1 MQPMLIFEL
10 LVLVA
15 VANATPPLAKRM
27 LGGTLDRPLDG
38 GAKFLDGRP
47 LLGPSKTIRGIVLA
61 LVVTP
66 IAALVLGMGWEIG
79 VVVAIAAMIGD
90 LFSSFI
96 KRRLGLP
103 SSSRAIG
110 LDHIPEALFSFIAG
124 RMLLPVTVIDIVVGT
139 AIFFL
144 GSLVVARA
152 LFKLR
157 IRDEPY

>member
-1 MQPMLIFEL
+1 MQPIVIFEL
-10 LVLVA
+10 LVLA
-15 VANATPPLAKRM
+15 TVANATPPLAKRM
-27 LGGTLDRPLDG
+27 LGGTLDRSLDG

-47 LLGPSKTIRGIVLA
+47 LLGPSKTIRGILLA
-61 LVVTP
+61 LVATP

-79 VVVAIAAMIGD
+79 VVVAIAAMTGD

-110 LDHIPEALFSFIAG
+110 LDHIPEALFPFIAS
-124 RMLLPVTVIDIVVGT
+124 RMLLPVTVIDMVLGT

-144 GSLVVARA
+144 GSLVVARV
-152 LFKLR
+152 LYKLH
-157 IRDEPY
+157 IHDEPY

>member
-15 VANATPPLAKRM
+15 VANAAPPFAKRV
-27 LGGTLDRPLDG
+27 LGETLAQPLDG

-47 LLGPSKTIRGIVLA
+47 LLGPSKTIRGIMFA
-61 LVVTP
+61 LVATP
-66 IAALVLGMGWEIG
+66 IAALVLGMGWKIG
-79 VVVAIAAMIGD
+79 VVVAIAAMVGD

-110 LDHIPEALFSFIAG
+110 LDHIPEALFSFIAS
-124 RMLLPVTVIDIVVGT
+124 RMLLPVTIIDIVVGT